1 MSGNLLEVRNLKVQF
16 PLDGGRIRKA
26 VNDVSFAVERG
37 SVTCL
42 VGESGSGKSVTALS
56 IIDLVPRP
64 GTITGGEVLF
74 EGHDVLS
81 MKRKDLERLRG
92 SDISIIFQE
101 PMHAMDPVRR
111 IGDQI
116 VETILVHSPADHPVD
131 KREAWKQARAWIER
145 VELADPDKIL
155 DSYPHELSGGMLQ
168 RVMIAIALC
177 CHPKLLIADEP
188 TTALDVTI
196 QAQILDLLMS
206 LKDEYGLS
214 VLFITHDFG
223 VVAQIADKVAV
234 MYAGRLLETGDVYD
248 VFDHPAHPY
257 TAGLLKTRPVIGR
270 RVKRL
275 YSLHDQFPDP
285 DELTDG
291 SWSEDNW
298 DRIMADYQ
306 SRHEQAIEQ
315 RDEVKSE
322 WEHET
327 REAEEAQEQ
336 TRQAAPETVRADAA
350 PNRTSPSS
358 GAQAPGDETPLLEV
372 RHLKKYFTTKRGVFS
387 SKTDVVKGVN
397 DVSLTIHAGEAVGLV
412 GESGSGK
419 TTFGQ
424 TVLRLQGK
432 TGGEVLFKGHDLF
445 KLPQRELRTIRPQMQ
460 YIFQDPYSALNPRM
474 TIGRAIGEPLLEHR
488 LATKTD
494 VNDRVA
500 QILEICGMDAGAMD
514 RYPHEFSG
522 GQRQRIVIARAMALK
537 PDLVVADE
545 PVASLDVS
553 IQAQIINL
561 FSDLQ
566 EIERTAFLFIS
577 HDLSV
582 VEHLCERIVIM
593 YLGAVVE
600 TGSRDEIFS
609 HPIHPYTKELLA
621 AVPVA
626 DPHLRRSAG
635 EGDGVGSGAQTGA
648 SLYERRPYAKAI
660 VDGTMPPLRE
670 VNADHWVA
678 WPQ

>member
-1 MSGNLLEVRNLKVQF
+1 MSMNGETVNGADNLVEVRGLKVQF
-16 PLDGGRIRKA
+16 PLGDGRIRKA
-26 VNDVSFAVERG
+26 VNDVSFNVKRG

-56 IIDLVPRP
+56 LINLVPRP
-64 GTITGGEVLF
+64 GSITGGQVLF
-74 EGHDVLS
+74 EGRDVLS
-81 MKRKDLERLRG
+81 MKSKDLERLRG
-92 SDISIIFQE
+92 NDISIIFQE
-101 PMHAMDPVRR
+101 PMHAMDPVRT
-111 IGDQI
+111 ISDQI
-116 VETILVHSPADHPVD
+116 VETILVHSLVD
-131 KREAWKQARAWIER
+131 KTEALRQARVWLER
-145 VELADPDKIL
+145 VELPNPDKIL
-155 DSYPHELSGGMLQ
+155 TSYPHELSGGMLQ

-223 VVAQIADKVAV
+223 VVAQIADTVAV
-234 MYAGRLLETGDVYD
+234 MYAGRLLECGDVYD
-248 VFDHPAHPY
+248 VFDHPSHPY

-270 RVKRL
+270 RVRRL

-306 SRHEQAIEQ
+306 ARREQAVEES
-315 RDEVKSE
+315 DEMKQA
-322 WEHET
+322 WE
-327 REAEEAQEQ
+327 RESFAG
-336 TRQAAPETVRADAA
+336 RGPAADGNP
-350 PNRTSPSS
+350 
-358 GAQAPGDETPLLEV
+358 GAPLLEV
-372 RHLKKYFTTKRGVFS
+372 DHLKKYFTSTRGFFS
-387 SKTDVVKGVN
+387 SKTNTVKGVD
-397 DVSLTIHAGEAVGLV
+397 DVSLTMRAGETVGLV

-424 TVLRLQGK
+424 TILRLQGK
-432 TGGEVLFKGHDLF
+432 TAGNVRFLGQDLF
-445 KLPQRELRTIRPQMQ
+445 ALPGRKLSALRPRMQ

-474 TIGRAIGEPLLEHR
+474 TIGRAIGEPLLEHG
-488 LATKTD
+488 LASKAD
-494 VNDRVA
+494 VSDKVA
-500 QILEICGMDAGAMD
+500 EILEICGMDANAMD

-537 PDLVVADE
+537 PDFVVADE

-566 EIERTAFLFIS
+566 EIEKTAFLFIS

-582 VEHLCERIVIM
+582 VEHLCERIMIM
-593 YLGAVVE
+593 YLGVVVE
-600 TGSRDEIFS
+600 TGTRDEIFNN
-609 HPIHPYTKELLA
+609 PIHPYTQELLA

-626 DPHLRRSAG
+626 DPHRRRSAEDRRRFGAG
-635 EGDGVGSGAQTGA
+635 EAD
-648 SLYERRPYAKAI
+648 LYRRRPYAKDI
-660 VDGTMPPLRE
+660 REGTMPPLRQ
-670 VNADHWVA
+670 VNEHHWVA
-678 WPQ
+678 WPA